1 MNVLLIARGLQGLSA
16 AAVWVVGLAIV
27 ADNVPPE
34 RVGEAM
40 GHTTI
45 ALTWGFLLGPMVG
58 GIMYEKLGFEGTFAI
73 PAGLIV
79 LDVILRFAMIERPG
93 MCCLHLYLPQ
103 NWGLKFDLAITARD
117 KSSISEQEV
126 RHLNGYST
134 FGYPTEVN
142 SGYSGSS
149 CRDLHNERAPLLPST
164 RSVDEWLD
172 TNQRKATVIDL
183 LKSPRLPIALAST
196 VVMAV
201 TFAALETVR
210 LFYPLLK

>member
-1 MNVLLIARGLQGLSA
+1 MAVLLIARGLQGLSA

-73 PAGLIV
+73 PAGLIF

-93 MCCLHLYLPQ
+93 MCCLHYIF
-103 NWGLKFDLAITARD
+103 LKTWD
-117 KSSISEQEV
+117 
-126 RHLNGYST
+126 
-134 FGYPTEVN
+134 
-142 SGYSGSS
+142 
-149 CRDLHNERAPLLPST
+149 
-164 RSVDEWLD
+164 
-172 TNQRKATVIDL
+172 
-183 LKSPRLPIALAST
+183 
-196 VVMAV
+196 
-201 TFAALETVR
+201 
-210 LFYPLLK
+210 